1 MTVGQEQLLALA
13 RLAIHPDSELPNAL
27 TDSSIDWKEVL
38 EEAEKQSLA
47 GVAFAG
53 FKHWLASGASK
64 QGDSPIDKRL
74 YTKWFALAES
84 IREDNLRL
92 NRRTAQV
99 CHNFAKDGLR
109 TSVMKGQGNALL
121 YGQELMLMR
130 TSGDIDVWVEGGF
143 QKVYDYVMRVSP
155 TTKVDQMEIKFN
167 AFSDTEVEIHYRPI
181 ILRHLLRNRRLQQF
195 IGKQADKCFANRV
208 QLLTTNR
215 EGEEAWKDAV
225 ITTIPFNIVHQL
237 AHILL
242 HLFSEGVGLRQVMDY
257 YFQLVH
263 AKDAL
268 EAKEK
273 EEVVKVVK
281 DLDLERLARALT
293 WILTEYFGLEKDCR
307 LWSANKEDGEF
318 LLEEIMRTGNFGHT
332 DERRPE
338 GLKVGGLEFFLYVQ
352 KRNLALSRFDRT
364 NWFWG
369 SLWRIYYY
377 FWRRIHG
384 FTRI

>member
-1 MTVGQEQLLALA
+1 MTVGQKQLLALV
-13 RLAIHPDSELPNAL
+13 RLAIHPNGELPTVLVDCA
-27 TDSSIDWKEVL
+27 IDWKEIL
-38 EEAEKQSLA
+38 EEAKKQSLV
-47 GVAFAG
+47 GVAFVG
-53 FKHWLASGASK
+53 FKRWLASNAPK
-64 QGDSPIDKRL
+64 RHDSSIDKRL
-74 YTKWFALAES
+74 YTDWFALTES
-84 IREDNLRL
+84 IREDNIRV

-121 YGQELMLMR
+121 YGHELMLMR

-143 QKVYDYVMRVSP
+143 EKVYDYVMQKAP
-155 TTKVDQMEIKFN
+155 TTEVDQMEIKFN
-167 AFSDTEVEIHYRPI
+167 AFSETEVEIHYRPI
-181 ILRHLLRNRRLQQF
+181 IMRHLLRNRRLQQF
-195 IGKQADKCFANRV
+195 IEKHAEKCFANRV

-215 EGEEAWKDAV
+215 EGEELWKDAV
-225 ITTIPFNIVHQL
+225 ITTIPFNLVHQL

-242 HLFSEGVGLRQVMDY
+242 HLFTEGVGLRQVMDY
-257 YFQLVH
+257 YYQLVH
-263 AKDAL
+263 AKDTL

-273 EEVVKVVK
+273 EEVVMVVK
-281 DLDLERLARALT
+281 DLNLDRLAQALT
-293 WILTEYFGLEKDCR
+293 WILTEYFGLEKVCQ

-318 LLEEIMRTGNFGHT
+318 LLEEILRTGNFGHD
-332 DERRPE
+332 DERRPG
-338 GLKVGGLEFFLYVQ
+338 GLRVGGLKYFLYVQ
-352 KRNLALSRFDRT
+352 KRNLSLLRFDRT